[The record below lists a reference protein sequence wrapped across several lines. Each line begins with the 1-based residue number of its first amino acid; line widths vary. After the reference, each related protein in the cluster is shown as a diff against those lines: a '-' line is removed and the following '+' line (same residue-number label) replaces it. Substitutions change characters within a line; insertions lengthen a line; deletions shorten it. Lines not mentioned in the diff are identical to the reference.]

1 MKILFVATVRSH
13 IGQFHMPFI
22 RELKARGVEVHA
34 AFKDNSADKPGLDL
48 SAIDK
53 TFEVPFERQPLR
65 PNNIKA
71 YRELKKIIDGN
82 GYDAV
87 HCHTP
92 MGAVITRL
100 AAKSARKKGT
110 KVIYTA
116 HGFHFFKGASIKNWM
131 LFYPVEKYLSKY
143 TDCLIT
149 INSED
154 CELAHKK
161 KFRAGKI
168 YKVHGVGVEL
178 DKFKAVDADEKARLR
193 AEYGYDGDTFIMISP
208 ADLSVRKNQPML
220 FDALQKIAEKN
231 KNVKLLLPGQPI
243 RLEEYKRMISERGI
257 ADNVEFL
264 GYRRDINNLVGLSD
278 LSVASSF
285 QEGLPI
291 NIIEAMAMGNAI
303 VATDVRGNNDAVED
317 GVNGY
322 LVPVGDSDLMAEKIL
337 ELMNDREK
345 LRTFGENGLDMVKD
359 FSTENVNCEMLT
371 IYGNLGLV

>member
-48 SAIDK
+48 SVIDK
-53 TFEVPFERQPLR
+53 TFEVPFERRPLR
-65 PNNIKA
+65 LNNIKA

-131 LFYPVEKYLSKY
+131 FFYPVEKYLSKY

-193 AEYGYDGDTFIMISP
+193 AEYGYDGDTFIMIYP

-243 RLEEYKRMISERGI
+243 RLEEYERMISERGI

-359 FSTENVNCEMLT
+359 FSTENVNREMLT

>member
-53 TFEVPFERQPLR
+53 TFEVPLERQPLR

-193 AEYGYDGDTFIMISP
+193 AEYGYDGDTFIMIYP

-243 RLEEYKRMISERGI
+243 RLEEYKRMVSERGI

-359 FSTENVNCEMLT
+359 FSTENVNREMLT

>member
-131 LFYPVEKYLSKY
+131 FFYPVEKYLSKY

-193 AEYGYDGDTFIMISP
+193 AEYGYDGDTFIMIYP

-243 RLEEYKRMISERGI
+243 RLEEYKRMVSERGI

>member
-168 YKVHGVGVEL
+168 YKVHGLGVEL

-193 AEYGYDGDTFIMISP
+193 AEYGYDGDTFIMIYP

-243 RLEEYKRMISERGI
+243 RLEEYKRMVSERGI

-359 FSTENVNCEMLT
+359 FSTENVNREMLT

>member
-53 TFEVPFERQPLR
+53 TFEIPFERQPLR

-193 AEYGYDGDTFIMISP
+193 AEYGYDGDTFIMIYP

-243 RLEEYKRMISERGI
+243 RLEEYKRMVSERGI

-359 FSTENVNCEMLT
+359 FSTENVNREMLT
-371 IYGNLGLV
+371 IYGDLGLV

>member
-53 TFEVPFERQPLR
+53 TFEVLFERQPLR

-193 AEYGYDGDTFIMISP
+193 AEYGYDGDTFIMIYP

-243 RLEEYKRMISERGI
+243 RLEEYKRMVSERGI

-359 FSTENVNCEMLT
+359 FSTENVNREMLT

>member
-48 SAIDK
+48 SEIDK
-53 TFEVPFERQPLR
+53 TFEVPFERRPLR

-131 LFYPVEKYLSKY
+131 FFYPVEKYLSKY

-154 CELAHKK
+154 CELAYKK

-178 DKFKAVDADEKARLR
+178 DKFKAVDADEKAHLR
-193 AEYGYDGDTFIMISP
+193 AEYGYDGDTFIMIYP

-243 RLEEYKRMISERGI
+243 RLEEYERMISERGI

-291 NIIEAMAMGNAI
+291 NLIEAMAMGNAI

-359 FSTENVNCEMLT
+359 FSTENVNREMLT

>member
-53 TFEVPFERQPLR
+53 TFEVPFERRPLR
-65 PNNIKA
+65 LNNIKA

-193 AEYGYDGDTFIMISP
+193 AEYGYDGDTFIMIYP

-291 NIIEAMAMGNAI
+291 NLIEAMAMGNAI

-359 FSTENVNCEMLT
+359 FSTENVNREMLT